1 MRYFKISDKS
11 KNQLLLFNLKN
22 ILIIVTEMNK
32 EKIIIRQMNNDDIEG
47 IFELEKL

>member
-1 MRYFKISDKS
+1 MRSFKISEKS